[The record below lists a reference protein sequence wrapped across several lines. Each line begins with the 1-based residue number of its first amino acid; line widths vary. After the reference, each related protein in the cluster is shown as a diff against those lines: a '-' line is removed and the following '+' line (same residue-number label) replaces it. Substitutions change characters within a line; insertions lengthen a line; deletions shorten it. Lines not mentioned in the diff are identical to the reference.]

1 MSANLFAN
9 RQNGSHRRALG
20 RRTDLELP
28 AELSNAFA
36 HPRNAHTHHRICAV
50 LGSNSAPAIAYF
62 QYDVGIFRKYLHAG
76 DLASRV
82 PVNVRQAFL
91 QNAKYREF
99 HLVRKFGNICR
110 HIQIDLNAAAF
121 RKTVQVP
128 RHYGLQP
135 NFIEQWRMQ
144 QMRDHANLAHGSL
157 QKSDRLGQRRSL
169 KGREHRIGRLDHF
182 QIHLDRREIL
192 ALAVVQLAAKPS
204 PLFLSL
210 ISRMALVISRPSSV
224 CNGLEL
230 ISEGTVEPSFHSEA
244 DSPTSSLLSVQ

>member
-1 MSANLFAN
+1 MPANLFAN
-9 RQNGSHRRALG
+9 RQNGSHCRALG
-20 RRTDLELP
+20 CRTDLELP

-62 QYDVGIFRKYLHAG
+62 QYDVGIFWKYLHAG

-99 HLVRKFGNICR
+99 HLVRKFGNVCR

-128 RHYGLQP
+128 RHYGLQR
-135 NFIEQWRMQ
+135 NFIERWRGPKE
-144 QMRDHANLAHGSL
+144 RHYTEHADEAPRTVKSL
-157 QKSDRLGQRRSL
+157 RAPR
-169 KGREHRIGRLDHF
+169 
-182 QIHLDRREIL
+182 
-192 ALAVVQLAAKPS
+192 
-204 PLFLSL
+204 
-210 ISRMALVISRPSSV
+210 
-224 CNGLEL
+224 
-230 ISEGTVEPSFHSEA
+230 
-244 DSPTSSLLSVQ
+244 